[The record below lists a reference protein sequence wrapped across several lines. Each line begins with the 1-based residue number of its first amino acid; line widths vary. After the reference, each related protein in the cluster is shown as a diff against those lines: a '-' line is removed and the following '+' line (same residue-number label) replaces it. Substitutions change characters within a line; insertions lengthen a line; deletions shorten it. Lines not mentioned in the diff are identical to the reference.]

1 MVTLVTKHF
10 LYTRNVWIVND
21 CLPFFKIL
29 LLINFKIFF
38 LIYLSHDIFV
48 GGFPFSELHLSSVVF
63 TDVPMNRFAVIHGEF
78 F

>member
-10 LYTRNVWIVND
+10 LYTPKVWIVND

-29 LLINFKIFF
+29 LLINFKISFK
-38 LIYLSHDIFV
+38 IYLSHDIFV
-48 GGFPFSELHLSSVVF
+48 GCFPFSELHLSNVIY
-63 TDVPMNRFAVIHGEF
+63 TDVPMNRFAVFRGEF